1 MKPIMS
7 VMFLLFLVLL
17 AANRTAGIRSLEE
30 ESVASLRNQVHE
42 EKSLMKEG
50 SGVRGALL
58 RGCHGDCSGSVKD
71 RRSIRK
77 VSEVH
82 QSLPG
87 SVFLMKSV
95 DRLHGSEIG
104 SPLSVDAGKS
114 RKLMTDAMAT
124 SKNDIGSQDDLH
136 KAPPV
141 SRQPQT
147 YPDVVDIAGM
157 DYSPANRKPPIH
169 N

>member
-17 AANRTAGIRSLEE
+17 AANRTTGIRLLEE

-42 EKSLMKEG
+42 EKISMKEG

-58 RGCHGDCSGSVKD
+58 RGCHGDCS
-71 RRSIRK
+71 
-77 VSEVH
+77 
-82 QSLPG
+82 
-87 SVFLMKSV
+87 
-95 DRLHGSEIG
+95 
-104 SPLSVDAGKS
+104 GKS

-124 SKNDIGSQDDLH
+124 SKNDIGSQDDLR

-147 YPDVVDIAGM
+147 HPDVVDIAGM
-157 DYSPANRKPPIH
+157 DYSPANKKPPIH

>member
-58 RGCHGDCSGSVKD
+58 RGCYGDCSG
-71 RRSIRK
+71 R
-77 VSEVH
+77 
-82 QSLPG
+82 
-87 SVFLMKSV
+87 
-95 DRLHGSEIG
+95 
-104 SPLSVDAGKS
+104 KS

>member
-1 MKPIMS
+1 MKPVVS

-17 AANRTAGIRSLEE
+17 AANRTTGIRLLEE
-30 ESVASLRNQVHE
+30 ESVASLRNQLHE
-42 EKSLMKEG
+42 EKSLMKE
-50 SGVRGALL
+50 GALL
-58 RGCHGDCSGSVKD
+58 RGCHGDCSG
-71 RRSIRK
+71 RK
-77 VSEVH
+77 T
-82 QSLPG
+82 
-87 SVFLMKSV
+87 
-95 DRLHGSEIG
+95 RN
-104 SPLSVDAGKS
+104 
-114 RKLMTDAMAT
+114 LMTDAMAT
-124 SKNDIGSQDDLH
+124 SKNDTGSQDDLH

>member
-17 AANRTAGIRSLEE
+17 AANRTT
-30 ESVASLRNQVHE
+30 
-42 EKSLMKEG
+42 
-50 SGVRGALL
+50 
-58 RGCHGDCSGSVKD
+58 
-71 RRSIRK
+71 
-77 VSEVH
+77 
-82 QSLPG
+82 
-87 SVFLMKSV
+87 
-95 DRLHGSEIG
+95 
-104 SPLSVDAGKS
+104 GKS

-124 SKNDIGSQDDLH
+124 SKVGVLNDIGSQDDLR

-147 YPDVVDIAGM
+147 HPDVVDIAGM
-157 DYSPANRKPPIH
+157 DYSPANKKPPIH

>member
-1 MKPIMS
+1 MKPIVS

-17 AANRTAGIRSLEE
+17 AANRTTGIRLLEE
-30 ESVASLRNQVHE
+30 ESVASLRNQLHE
-42 EKSLMKEG
+42 EKSLMKE
-50 SGVRGALL
+50 GALL
-58 RGCHGDCSGSVKD
+58 RGCHGDCSGKT
-71 RRSIRK
+71 
-77 VSEVH
+77 
-82 QSLPG
+82 
-87 SVFLMKSV
+87 
-95 DRLHGSEIG
+95 
-104 SPLSVDAGKS
+104 

-124 SKNDIGSQDDLH
+124 SKNDTGSQDDLH